1 MGNIGD
7 LIVFEGL
14 DCSFKETNA
23 KLFKKYLEEKYKGE
37 KEVILHS
44 FPTYESDSS
53 YFVKEYLA
61 GRYGSQDDLTS
72 TSISIFFM
80 IDMFDFFAKIGSR
93 VLNNGGIIILDRYWY
108 SNIYYR
114 LGAIRKQSMADDDDT
129 CICTEKDID
138 FCINSIS
145 AFLDLPKADIIFK
158 MNTEKNAMIDTVVKK
173 NSKNDIHESD
183 IEYLKCVFD
192 VFSNFSFSKFTNKKY
207 YSPQINIV
215 TAEPNFDGNNGYKIL
230 SKEQIFESVKSGYEN
245 IKKYS

>member
-1 MGNIGD
+1 MNNIGD

-23 KLFKKYLEEKYKGE
+23 KLFKQYLEEKYKGE

-61 GRYGSQDDLTS
+61 GRYGSQDNLLS

-80 IDMFDFFAKIGSR
+80 IDMFDFFNKIGNK
-93 VLNNGGIIILDRYWY
+93 VLSDGGIVILDRYWY

-114 LGAIRKQSMADDDDT
+114 LGELKKEEEDDDRP
-129 CICTEKDID
+129 ISYIGKELYNWID
-138 FCINSIS
+138 NIS
-145 AFLDLPKADIIFK
+145 KYLDLPKADIVFK
-158 MNTEKNAMIDTVVKK
+158 MNTEKNAMIDTVIKK
-173 NSKNDIHESD
+173 KSKDDIHEAD
-183 IEYLKCVFD
+183 IEFLKCVFD
-192 VFSNFSFSKFTNKKY
+192 VFESFSFDRFISKKY
-207 YSPQINIV
+207 YSPQINV
-215 TAEPNFDGNNGYKIL
+215 TTAEPNFDGNNGYNIL
-230 SKEQIFESVKSGYEN
+230 SREQIFDSVKNGYEN